1 MQDCESCK
9 SSALRGAYMEVRR
22 FGLYVC
28 GNLAIVRILGASG
41 FLRFLPL

>member
-1 MQDCESCK
+1 
-9 SSALRGAYMEVRR
+9 MEVRR
-22 FGLYVC
+22 FGLNVF